1 MADFDDL
8 GSLDDLDSL
17 DDLGDLEEI
26 SFDDPPPAAAPARP
40 APAPAAPQAAAPS
53 APTSGLGAMIHDL
66 ISKRNYQQVVQI
78 AETQKDAIARE
89 PQVQAMVDMARTR
102 LQQES
107 YLLSYL
113 EAAEQARAAGQ
124 SEQADQYLK
133 KAREIDPQHPAV
145 VQALTALMAAAAPQA
160 AAPQPAAPQP
170 AAPQP

>member
-26 SFDDPPPAAAPARP
+26 SFDDPPAAAAPAP
-40 APAPAAPQAAAPS
+40 ASAQPVPTPAAPQAAAPAA

-133 KAREIDPQHPAV
+133 KAREMDPQHPAV
-145 VQALTALMAAAAPQA
+145 VQALTALMAA
-160 AAPQPAAPQP
+160 
-170 AAPQP
+170 

>member
-26 SFDDPPPAAAPARP
+26 SFDDPPADAAPAPAAAQPV
-40 APAPAAPQAAAPS
+40 PAPAAPQAAAPAA

-113 EAAEQARAAGQ
+113 EA
-124 SEQADQYLK
+124 
-133 KAREIDPQHPAV
+133 
-145 VQALTALMAAAAPQA
+145 
-160 AAPQPAAPQP
+160 
-170 AAPQP
+170 